1 MLLERKNV
9 SFRYDKKTPW
19 ILENISF
26 SISNTERIGLIAPS
40 GFGKTTLCKL
50 LAGYE
55 TPTKGEIL
63 LDTKPLPKKGYCPVQ
78 MIWQH
83 PEMAVNTKLPMK
95 KILEEGGSIS
105 EEMIAKLGIQRQ
117 WFSRF
122 AQTLSGGELQRFC
135 IARALAGNPSFLL
148 ADEISTMLDLL
159 TQSQIWHFLLEEVEK
174 RNIGLLV
181 VSHDMELLQKVTTKQ
196 IDLQKNAF

>member
-1 MLLERKNV
+1 MLLEMKNV

-55 TPTKGEIL
+55 MPTQGEIL

-135 IARALAGNPSFLL
+135 IARALAGNPSFFRRKIFPR
-148 ADEISTMLDLL
+148 ARGAPQRPRAARTMPGGSKP
-159 TQSQIWHFLLEEVEK
+159 TRTVH
-174 RNIGLLV
+174 RNTRCPKSG
-181 VSHDMELLQKVTTKQ
+181 
-196 IDLQKNAF
+196 